1 MKREKRKQKKVG
13 ERDRVAERVR
23 EGRKRKTETER
34 VRDRK
39 ELESVTEEKG
49 KQGREAEKRDR
60 IEGKE
65 RDGEEPKDWSPT
77 LRLSLALTYLT
88 ICFLLLECSSLG
100 TP

>member
-1 MKREKRKQKKVG
+1 MKRKERKQKKVG

-49 KQGREAEKRDR
+49 KQGREA
-60 IEGKE
+60 
-65 RDGEEPKDWSPT
+65 
-77 LRLSLALTYLT
+77 
-88 ICFLLLECSSLG
+88 
-100 TP
+100 